1 VIHPELFL
9 VSLLRA
15 LVEVALLTLA
25 GQGILALLAGSRRAT
40 NPIYQLFQVV
50 VGPVIKAVRY
60 VMPKRILDRHL
71 PLITFFLLLWLWIFL
86 AYVKRILCEPGSPGC
101 LG

>member
-1 VIHPELFL
+1 MPLALFL
-9 VSLLRA
+9 VSLLRT

-25 GQGILALLAGSRRAT
+25 GQGILALLAGSRRAG
-40 NPIYQLFQVV
+40 NPVYQLFQVV
-50 VGPVIKAVRY
+50 VSPVIRAARW

-71 PLITFFLLLWLWIFL
+71 PVIAFFVLFWLWIFL
-86 AYVKRILCEPGSPGC
+86 AYVKRSICEPGRLSC